1 MCVSWSFVNDSYALV
16 FEART
21 EGSQTLNAVSFVD
34 ETYALV
40 VETKT
45 EGSQTLNVRYWCCVS
60 LHNLKI
66 TQDSERKAVGIIAR
80 NVCKFEV
87 R

>member
-1 MCVSWSFVNDSYALV
+1 MNSFDLYYLDFEVRGMCVSWSFVNDSYALV
-16 FEART
+16 FEAR
-21 EGSQTLNAVSFVD
+21 
-34 ETYALV
+34 
-40 VETKT
+40 T

-80 NVCKFEV
+80 NICNF
-87 R
+87 RYRYR